1 MNDVVKFQD
10 IFIGGRAIY
19 KRLGIII
26 CISLITFLI
35 GILVTLKPI
44 NNTYAATA
52 TVYSAT
58 YGSYEQSLKGAVAM
72 NGYVDLI
79 TSNKVCERALE
90 LIDNDS
96 LDAKK
101 VQAMISVSDESDSES
116 AVRSITA
123 SSKDYEL
130 AIHVANAVAES
141 FAVEVGNIA
150 GESTIRVLDEATTYQ
165 IDVNGKQQQWL
176 IRLLFM
182 AAGFLLTGT
191 IIYVTEFF
199 SNKLNIIEQ
208 CSLDGTIDILGIV
221 PKLEQEV

>member
-10 IFIGGRAIY
+10 ILIGIRAIY
-19 KRLGIII
+19 KRMGIIL
-26 CISLITFLI
+26 CISLISFLI

-44 NNTYAATA
+44 DNTYAATA
-52 TVYSAT
+52 TVDSAT

-72 NGYVDLI
+72 NGYIDLI

-101 VQAMISVSDESDSES
+101 VQAMISISDESDTES
-116 AVRSITA
+116 AVLSITA

-130 AIHVANAVAES
+130 AIQVANAVAES
-141 FAVEVGNIA
+141 FAVEVGNIT

-165 IDVNGKQQQWL
+165 IDVDGKQQQWL

-182 AAGFLLTGT
+182 GIGFLLTG
-191 IIYVTEFF
+191 IFIYITEFF
-199 SNKLNIIEQ
+199 STRLKIIEH

-221 PKLEQEV
+221 PKLEQEI